1 MSITAP
7 SRVPA
12 GWYPDPL
19 SRTGAER
26 RWWDGEK
33 WTEYTAPV
41 AVLNESAEVPETI
54 VVSSTG
60 PVTLHGAAATPTARE
75 SARKAESMP
84 LHTIVTASSPTWD
97 ELPRVSAAT
106 VFSPDIVLSDVVPAE
121 FQDAYVAPVARP
133 RMADT
138 FASRVNTSAVWL
150 FVLLPIMHAAS
161 LYYAVTGLP
170 QDAPLSSVLMLL
182 ALPFVLYAA
191 LAARDARALGDDGH
205 LSTAPWGLALIAPP
219 VYLAVRGVQVS
230 RATGSAPWPLFTW
243 VLVQAA
249 VVGAWWFFTPETLA
263 ALPSLLSLPSLLG

>member
-1 MSITAP
+1 MTMTAP

-19 SRTGAER
+19 SRAGAER

-41 AVLNESAEVPETI
+41 AVVSDIAEPIAVMT
-54 VVSSTG
+54 VVSTTG
-60 PVTLHGAAATPTARE
+60 PVTIHGTAATPTARE
-75 SARKAESMP
+75 SARIAESMP

-106 VFSPDIVLSDVVPAE
+106 VFSPDIVLSDLVPAA

-133 RMADT
+133 KMAET
-138 FASRVNTSAVWL
+138 FASRVHTSAIWL
-150 FVLLPIMHAAS
+150 FALLPIMHAAAV
-161 LYYAVTGLP
+161 YYAIAELP
-170 QDAPLSSVLMLL
+170 AYAPFSSVAALL
-182 ALPFVLYAA
+182 GLPFVLYAA

-230 RATGSAPWPLFTW
+230 RATGAAPWPLFSW
-243 VLVQAA
+243 VLVQLA
-249 VVGAWWFFTPETLA
+249 VLGAWWFVSPETLA
-263 ALPSLLSLPSLLG
+263 ALPTLLP

>member
-41 AVLNESAEVPETI
+41 AVLSETAEAFET
-54 VVSSTG
+54 VVQSPTG
-60 PVTLHGAAATPTARE
+60 PVTIHGSAATPTARE
-75 SARKAESMP
+75 SARIAESMP

-97 ELPRVSAAT
+97 DLPRVSAAT
-106 VFSPDIVLSDVVPAE
+106 VFSPDIVLSDVVPAA

-150 FVLLPIMHAAS
+150 FVLLPVMHAAS

-170 QDAPLSSVLMLL
+170 QDAPLASMLMLL

-230 RATGSAPWPLFTW
+230 RATGSAPWPLFSW

-249 VVGAWWFFTPETLA
+249 VVGTWWLVTPETLA
-263 ALPSLLSLPSLLG
+263 ALPALISLPSLLG

>member
-19 SRTGAER
+19 SRTGSER
-26 RWWDGEK
+26 RWWDGDK

-41 AVLNESAEVPETI
+41 AVLSEVVET
-54 VVSSTG
+54 VVQSSTG
-60 PVTLHGAAATPTARE
+60 PVMIHGSAATPTARE
-75 SARKAESMP
+75 SARIAESMP

-150 FVLLPIMHAAS
+150 FALLPIMHAAS
-161 LYYAVTGLP
+161 LYYAITGLP
-170 QDAPLSSVLMLL
+170 EAAPLSSVLMLL

-230 RATGSAPWPLFTW
+230 RATGSAPWPLFSW

-249 VVGAWWFFTPETLA
+249 VVGAWWFVSPETLA
-263 ALPSLLSLPSLLG
+263 ALPNLITVPSLLG